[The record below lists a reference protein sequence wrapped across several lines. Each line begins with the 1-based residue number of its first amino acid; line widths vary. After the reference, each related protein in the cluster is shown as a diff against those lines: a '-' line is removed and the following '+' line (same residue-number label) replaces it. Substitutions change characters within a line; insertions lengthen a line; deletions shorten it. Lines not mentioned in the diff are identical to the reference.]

1 MLLNHENAVWL
12 FTTCRLAQQCSILF
26 APLTN
31 CSCNSKLQVQT
42 WQQINSELTPVNIWY
57 YRNCHLLFTKRIQK
71 AKTKISM
78 NLYVSWWR
86 GRQASQKSD
95 RLGSSGKRNGILS
108 LKTEIPVVLGMHNK
122 LMRLCSLGHFLLFF
136 FFFTAVCLGILC
148 SGSSRQIVLQSS
160 VPPAAIQFTSTLSF
174 LYMTAGKQ
182 ILPACRC
189 ALRIIK
195 FGSIQHLICQAE
207 FFSPLFFGVDTNL

>member
-1 MLLNHENAVWL
+1 
-12 FTTCRLAQQCSILF
+12 
-26 APLTN
+26 
-31 CSCNSKLQVQT
+31 
-42 WQQINSELTPVNIWY
+42 
-57 YRNCHLLFTKRIQK
+57 
-71 AKTKISM
+71 M
-78 NLYVSWWR
+78 NLYVGWWR
-86 GRQASQKSD
+86 GRQASLKSD
-95 RLGSSGKRNGILS
+95 LLGSSGKLHGILS
-108 LKTEIPVVLGMHNK
+108 LEHWASCCAGDAQQARVA
-122 LMRLCSLGHFLLFF
+122 LLVGPRPAS
-136 FFFTAVCLGILC
+136 FTAVCLGILC

-207 FFSPLFFGVDTNL
+207 FFSPPPFSLERIRTYKHSCLHTRAAAPGQIYPTKLFFSFSFRQQL

>member
-1 MLLNHENAVWL
+1 
-12 FTTCRLAQQCSILF
+12 
-26 APLTN
+26 
-31 CSCNSKLQVQT
+31 
-42 WQQINSELTPVNIWY
+42 
-57 YRNCHLLFTKRIQK
+57 
-71 AKTKISM
+71 M
-78 NLYVSWWR
+78 NLYIGWWR

-95 RLGSSGKRNGILS
+95 LIRKTTWNS
-108 LKTEIPVVLGMHNK
+108 LPEHWASCCAGDAQQARVA
-122 LMRLCSLGHFLLFF
+122 LLVGPLPAS
-136 FFFTAVCLGILC
+136 FTAVYLGILC

-207 FFSPLFFGVDTNL
+207 SPPLFFLWSGYEPINIHVYTLEQLHRDRFTRQNCFSVSLFVNNCNPSL

>member
-1 MLLNHENAVWL
+1 MSVGEEADRPVRSQTASARKTKWNSLPEDWDPCCAGD
-12 FTTCRLAQQCSILF
+12 AQQAHAALLVG
-26 APLTN
+26 PL
-31 CSCNSKLQVQT
+31 
-42 WQQINSELTPVNIWY
+42 PA
-57 YRNCHLLFTKRIQK
+57 F
-71 AKTKISM
+71 
-78 NLYVSWWR
+78 
-86 GRQASQKSD
+86 
-95 RLGSSGKRNGILS
+95 
-108 LKTEIPVVLGMHNK
+108 
-122 LMRLCSLGHFLLFF
+122 FF

-207 FFSPLFFGVDTNL
+207 FFSPPFLWSGYEPINIHVYTLEQLHRDRFTRQNCFSVSLFVNNCNPSL